1 LYLSDTKNKHYR
13 HKVFTSR
20 VLRKP
25 EEFQIVIH
33 AAFVTP
39 SGRAELKF

>member
-1 LYLSDTKNKHYR
+1 MEFS
-13 HKVFTSR
+13 FR

-33 AAFVTP
+33 AAFLTP
-39 SGRAELKF
+39 SGRADLKF